1 MFMVINRVGFD
12 VLHSQKTLGLYNKM
26 FSTTLNKLE
35 SIGSCIPFFIEQSAI
50 YEFDCLDD
58 CGLDDDKTGED
69 VVGFKENIQFKNFGL
84 TINEKVLLSKVS
96 LEIKKGEKV
105 AIFGKNGCGKSSLMT
120 ALLRF
125 IDYEGDIIIDGKN
138 VKEISVTSQRSL
150 IAYVPQNPQI
160 MEGTILEN
168 LKFGN
173 NKISNDTVL
182 DLCKAYKTHNIFKHF
197 ENGYST
203 NVGESGKFLSGGQ
216 KQQLSFMRAVI
227 KDSDIYLIDEPTSN
241 LDKKSEFEMLNLVF
255 EKMTKKTVIAIIHN
269 PKFLE
274 KFDKILGVH
283 DGVISVY
290 TSYDDFL
297 MDKNLY

>member
-1 MFMVINRVGFD
+1 
-12 VLHSQKTLGLYNKM
+12 
-26 FSTTLNKLE
+26 
-35 SIGSCIPFFIEQSAI
+35 
-50 YEFDCLDD
+50 
-58 CGLDDDKTGED
+58 
-69 VVGFKENIQFKNFGL
+69 
-84 TINEKVLLSKVS
+84 
-96 LEIKKGEKV
+96 
-105 AIFGKNGCGKSSLMT
+105 
-120 ALLRF
+120 
-125 IDYEGDIIIDGKN
+125 
-138 VKEISVTSQRSL
+138 
-150 IAYVPQNPQI
+150 